1 MSRKASYVRMDL
13 KLALRVWIWNTHDLL
28 LLLSTFPSE
37 ETEVYGPKCY
47 NLHVAI
53 LTVRFFKPRGE
64 FKGDADWCGAQ
75 LGTRLQRKLGPLDR
89 LDILTDRV
97 DCEHTAT
104 L

>member
-1 MSRKASYVRMDL
+1 MDL